1 MKKQNQ
7 KRLKSADSYTKTPE
21 DIKILEL
28 YSDGNTPTMI
38 AKQLGINSL
47 TVSAK
52 ISALLNQHYRVLG
65 QNAIQIDVEQSGKR
79 IIACIGERGFTL
91 QEIQYF
97 LNLESVQAIY
107 RWKGRNLPSLSN
119 LYALSDL
126 LEIPIDN
133 FLVALPQKTN

>member
-1 MKKQNQ
+1 MKKQKQ

>member
-1 MKKQNQ
+1 MKEQNQ

-28 YSDGNTPTMI
+28 YSDGNTPTII

-52 ISALLNQHYRVLG
+52 ISAFLNQHYRILE

-79 IIACIGERGFTL
+79 IIACIGERGYTW

-107 RWKGRNLPSLSN
+107 RWNGRNLPSLSN

>member
-1 MKKQNQ
+1 MKRQEQKQ
-7 KRLKSADSYTKTPE
+7 LKSTDSYTKTPE

-28 YSDGNTPTMI
+28 YGNGNTPTMI

-47 TVSAK
+47 TVSARV
-52 ISALLNQHYRVLG
+52 SALLNQHYRVLR

-79 IIACIGERGFTL
+79 IIACIGERGYTW

-107 RWKGRNLPSLSN
+107 RWNGKNLPSLSN

>member
-1 MKKQNQ
+1 MKRQEQKQ
-7 KRLKSADSYTKTPE
+7 LKSTDSYTKTPE

-28 YSDGNTPTMI
+28 YGNGNTPTMI

-47 TVSAK
+47 TVSARV
-52 ISALLNQHYRVLG
+52 SALLNQHYRVLR
-65 QNAIQIDVEQSGKR
+65 QNAIQIDVGQSGKR
-79 IIACIGERGFTL
+79 IIACIGERGYTW

-107 RWKGRNLPSLSN
+107 RWNGKNLPSLSN

>member
-1 MKKQNQ
+1 MKKRNPNQ
-7 KRLKSADSYTKTPE
+7 LKSTDYYTKTPE

-28 YSDGNTPTMI
+28 YSGGNTPTMI

-47 TVSAK
+47 TVSARV
-52 ISALLNQHYRVLG
+52 SAFLNQHYRILE

-79 IIACIGERGFTL
+79 IIAYISERGFTW

-107 RWKGRNLPSLSN
+107 HWNGRNLPSLSN

-133 FLVALPQKTN
+133 FLVALPQR

>member
-1 MKKQNQ
+1 MQDRNQ
-7 KRLKSADSYTKTPE
+7 LKSTGNYTKTPE
-21 DIKILEL
+21 DVKILEL
-28 YSDGNTPTMI
+28 YSDGNTPTII

-52 ISALLNQHYRVLG
+52 ISAFLNQHYRILE

-79 IIACIGERGFTL
+79 IIACIGERGYTW

-107 RWKGRNLPSLSN
+107 RWNGRNLPSLSN

>member
-52 ISALLNQHYRVLG
+52 ISALLNQHYRVLR

>member
-1 MKKQNQ
+1 
-7 KRLKSADSYTKTPE
+7 
-21 DIKILEL
+21 
-28 YSDGNTPTMI
+28 MI

-47 TVSAK
+47 TVSARV
-52 ISALLNQHYRVLG
+52 SALLNQHYRVLR

-79 IIACIGERGFTL
+79 IIACIGERGYTW

-107 RWKGRNLPSLSN
+107 RWNGKNLPSLSN

>member
-1 MKKQNQ
+1 MKEQNQ

-107 RWKGRNLPSLSN
+107 RWKRRNLPSLSN

>member
-1 MKKQNQ
+1 MKKRNPNQ
-7 KRLKSADSYTKTPE
+7 CKSTDHYTKTPE

-28 YSDGNTPTMI
+28 YSDGNTSTMI
-38 AKQLGINSL
+38 AKHLGINSL

-52 ISALLNQHYRVLG
+52 ISALLNQHYRILE

-79 IIACIGERGFTL
+79 IIACIGERGFTW
-91 QEIQYF
+91 QKIQYF

-107 RWKGRNLPSLSN
+107 RWNGRNLPSLSN

>member
-1 MKKQNQ
+1 MKMQDRNQ
-7 KRLKSADSYTKTPE
+7 LKSTGNYTKTPE
-21 DIKILEL
+21 DVKILEL
-28 YSDGNTPTMI
+28 YSDGNTPTII

-52 ISALLNQHYRVLG
+52 ISAFLNQHYRILE

-79 IIACIGERGFTL
+79 IIACIGERGYTW

-107 RWKGRNLPSLSN
+107 RWNGRNLPSLSN

>member
-1 MKKQNQ
+1 MKMQDRNQ
-7 KRLKSADSYTKTPE
+7 LKSTGNYTKTPE
-21 DIKILEL
+21 DVKILEL

-52 ISALLNQHYRVLG
+52 ISALLNQHYRVLE

-79 IIACIGERGFTL
+79 IIACIGERGYTW

-119 LYALSDL
+119 LFALSDL
-126 LEIPIDN
+126 LELPIDN